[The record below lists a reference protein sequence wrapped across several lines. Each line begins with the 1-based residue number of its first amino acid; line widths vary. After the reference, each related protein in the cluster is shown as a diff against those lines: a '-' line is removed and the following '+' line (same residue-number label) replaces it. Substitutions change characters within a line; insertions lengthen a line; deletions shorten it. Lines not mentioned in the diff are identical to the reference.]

1 MRRTPFNDGWTVG
14 AKTNSF
20 AELIAGAGG
29 EPQLVTLPHDA
40 LIGAQRSPS
49 GHAATA
55 YFPSGSWEYKKTFEL
70 SPDNRGS
77 AVLLEFDGVYRDA
90 QVLVNGSLVAHRP
103 GGYSDFTVQ
112 VDHMLRFGAPNEVK
126 VEARAHDDSRWY
138 SGAGIYRSVWLL
150 QAGRVHLVPGGLRL
164 VTPEF
169 DDDVAMVTVSAEV
182 RNQSLGMSNAVLR
195 QEILDADGGCVAAAE
210 APVTTV
216 PGDILTARQR
226 LCVPAPHRWGPGDP
240 YLYTCRASLL
250 EAGQLVDE
258 ESTTFGIRT
267 LTADPTRGLRVNGES
282 VLLRGACIHHDN
294 GLLGAATIDRAEERR
309 VELLKEAGFNAIR
322 SAHNPLSK
330 PMLAACD
337 RLGMLVMD
345 ETFDMWT
352 QPKSEHDYALRFPD
366 WWEADVEAMVRK
378 DFNHPSVILYSIGN
392 EIPEAGT
399 PMGARVGRALAEKIR
414 SLDSTRLVTEGI
426 SGLLVGGAEL
436 FAQLAASRQ
445 SSAQDPDDPD
455 EKAQNPDEET
465 GVNTAMTQIAD
476 RLNALM
482 TAPIVAENSAQ
493 AASYLDVVGYNYM
506 ESRFVMDGDL
516 YPNRVIVGSETHPAA
531 IDTGWAAVR
540 RHAHV
545 IGDFTWT
552 GWDYLG
558 EAGIGRT
565 VYGQSDSTLGI
576 QSFLGEYPWRTAWCG
591 DIDITG
597 HRRPQSYYREI
608 VFGLRTDPYLA
619 VQRTGHHGVA
629 GAGTPWSWTDVVS
642 SWSWA
647 GHEGAPVTVE
657 VYADA
662 DEVELFVNGRSA
674 GRQPTG
680 AGHRYRAAF
689 ETTYEPGLL
698 EAVVWRDGI
707 ERGRTAVNSAKEEVV
722 LDARLDR
729 PVIAADPRDL
739 AFVTLSLVDGDGTL
753 HVLRDRR
760 IDVQVEGPGVLQ
772 ALGSANPATEEG
784 FAGPTCTT
792 FDGRALAI
800 VRPIGEGRITV
811 RATADGCEPQ
821 RVEIDARS

>member
-14 AKTNSF
+14 TKSNSF
-20 AELIAGAGG
+20 AEMIAGSGSA
-29 EPQLVTLPHDA
+29 PLQVTLPHDA
-40 LIGAQRSPS
+40 MITTERSPA
-49 GHAATA
+49 GRAATA
-55 YFPSGSWEYKKTFEL
+55 YFPAGSWEYKKSFEL
-70 SPDNRGS
+70 SPSDAGN
-77 AVLLEFDGVYRDA
+77 AVFLEFEGVYRDA
-90 QVLVNGSLVAHRP
+90 LVRVNDAMVAHRP

-112 VDHMLRFGAPNEVK
+112 VDHLLRFGAPNEVK

-138 SGAGIYRSVWLL
+138 SGAGIYRSVSLL

-164 VTPEF
+164 VTPALN
-169 DDDVAMVTVSAEV
+169 DDVAMVAVSAEV
-182 RNQSLGMSNAVLR
+182 RNQSVGTSNAVIRL
-195 QEILDADGGCVAAAE
+195 EILDADGGCVATAE

-216 PGDILTARQR
+216 PGDVLTARQR
-226 LCVPAPHRWGPGDP
+226 LCVPAPYRWGPDDP

-250 EAGQLVDE
+250 EGDRVVDE

-267 LTADPTRGLRVNGES
+267 LTADPTRGLRINGES

-294 GLLGAATIDRAEERR
+294 GPLGAATIDRAEERR

-330 PMLAACD
+330 PILAACD

-378 DFNHPSVILYSIGN
+378 DFNHPSVIMYSIGN

-414 SLDSTRLVTEGI
+414 SLDATRFVTEGI

-436 FAQLAASRQ
+436 FVQLAASRDGAEQ
-445 SSAQDPDDPD
+445 NPEEKAQDPD
-455 EKAQNPDEET
+455 EGT

-482 TAPIVAENSAQ
+482 TAPVVAENSAQ
-493 AASYLDVVGYNYM
+493 TASYLDVVGYNYM
-506 ESRFVMDGDL
+506 ESRFGMDGEL

-565 VYGQSDSTLGI
+565 VYGQPGSAPGI

-597 HRRPQSYYREI
+597 YRRPQSFYREI
-608 VFGLRTDPYLA
+608 VFGLRADPYLA
-619 VQRTGHHGVA
+619 VQRPEHHGEA

-662 DEVELFVNGRSA
+662 DEVELFVNGRSL

-680 AGHRYRAAF
+680 GAHRYRAAF

-698 EAVVWRDGI
+698 EAVAWRDGT
-707 ERGRTAVNSAKEEVV
+707 ERGRMAVCSAKDEVL
-722 LDARLDR
+722 LDAHVDR
-729 PVIAADPRDL
+729 PVIAADPQDL
-739 AFVTLSLVDGDGTL
+739 AFVTLGLVDGDGTL
-753 HVLRDRR
+753 HVVCDRR
-760 IDVQVEGPGVLQ
+760 VQVQVEGPGVLQ

-784 FAGPTCTT
+784 FAGPSCTT

-800 VRPIGEGRITV
+800 VRPTGEGRITL
-811 RATADGCEPQ
+811 RATAEGCEPQ

>member
-14 AKTNSF
+14 AKANSF
-20 AELIAGAGG
+20 AELIAGGG
-29 EPQLVTLPHDA
+29 SAPLPVMLPHDA
-40 LIGAQRSPS
+40 MIGTERSPA

-55 YFPSGSWEYKKTFEL
+55 YFPSGNWEYKKSFEL
-70 SPDNRGS
+70 SPGDAGS
-77 AVLLEFDGVYRDA
+77 AVYLEFDGVYRDA
-90 QVLVNGSLVAHRP
+90 LVRVNDTVVAHRP
-103 GGYSDFTVQ
+103 GGYTDFAVQ
-112 VDHMLRFGAPNEVK
+112 VDHLLRFGVPNEVK

-150 QAGRVHLVPGGLRL
+150 QGGRVHLVPGGLRV
-164 VTPEF
+164 VTPEI
-169 DDDVAMVTVSAEV
+169 DDDVATVAVSAEV
-182 RNQSLGMSNAVLR
+182 RNQSAGMSNAALR
-195 QEILDADGGCVAAAE
+195 VEILGADGRCVATTE

-216 PGDILTARQR
+216 PGDVLTARQR
-226 LCVPAPHRWGPGDP
+226 LCVPAPHRWGPDDP

-250 EAGQLVDE
+250 EGDLAVDE

-267 LTADPTRGLRVNGES
+267 LTADPRRGLRINGEP
-282 VLLRGACIHHDN
+282 VLLRGACVHHDN
-294 GLLGAATIDRAEERR
+294 GPLGAATIDRAEERR
-309 VELLKEAGFNAIR
+309 VELLRGAGFNAIR

-345 ETFDMWT
+345 EAFDMWT

-366 WWEADVEAMVRK
+366 WWEEDVEAMVRK
-378 DFNHPSVILYSIGN
+378 DFNHPSVILYCIGN

-399 PMGARVGRALAEKIR
+399 PTGARVGRALAEKVR
-414 SLDSTRLVTEGI
+414 SLDATRLVTEAV

-436 FAQLAASRQ
+436 FSRLAENRQ
-445 SSAQDPDDPD
+445 GAAQDPDD
-455 EKAQNPDEET
+455 EA
-465 GVNTAMTQIAD
+465 GVNTAMTKIAD
-476 RLNALM
+476 RLNDLM
-482 TAPIVAENSAQ
+482 TAPVVAQNSAQ
-493 AASYLDVVGYNYM
+493 TSSYLDVVGYNYM
-506 ESRFVMDGDL
+506 ESRFAMDGDL

-565 VYGQSDSTLGI
+565 EYRQPDSASGI
-576 QSFLGEYPWRTAWCG
+576 PSFLGEYPWRTAWCG

-608 VFGLRTDPYLA
+608 VFGLRADPYLA
-619 VQRTGHHGVA
+619 VQRPEHHGEVA
-629 GAGTPWSWTDVVS
+629 TGTPWTWSDVVS

-662 DEVELFVNGRSA
+662 DEVELFVNGRSV
-674 GRQPTG
+674 GRQPGG
-680 AGHRYRAAF
+680 AAQRYRSTF

-698 EAVVWRDGI
+698 EAVAWREGS
-707 ERGRTAVNSAKEEVV
+707 ERGRMAIRSAKEEVV
-722 LDARLDR
+722 LAADVDR
-729 PVIAADPRDL
+729 PVIAAHPGDL
-739 AFVTLSLVDGDGTL
+739 GFVALSLVDGDGTP
-753 HVLRDRR
+753 HVVRDRR
-760 IDVQVEGPGVLQ
+760 IDVQVEGPGLLQ

-784 FAGPTCTT
+784 FSGTSCTT

-800 VRPIGEGRITV
+800 VRPTGPGRIV
-811 RATADGCEPQ
+811 LRATAEGCEPHQ
-821 RVEIDARS
+821 VEIDARS